1 MGGMSFQEPHASS
14 GHRTTGRRDVPV
26 LGEGSLQGQ
35 TGLRSAWPFS
45 TFLLRTL
52 LVIIRTLSGTL
63 ESAGFYF
70 YVLIYFFV
78 SYQGFDCLRD
88 SHVNI
93 CLLPGRSWGS
103 LCWAHTVSLLECCWP
118 AQLTIPSSY
127 SPSCGLNPFQKRL
140 LGQEASYDS
149 PVPPS
154 NHHLC
159 LLTTSFPARPLPL
172 AQTHSSAW
180 QKEPCFHG
188 SLIKSASCS
197 VWVWSRLPEVFLAHA
212 VV

>member
-14 GHRTTGRRDVPV
+14 GRRTTGRRDVPV

-78 SYQGFDCLRD
+78 SYQVFDCLRD

-93 CLLPGRSWGS
+93 YLLPGRSWGS
-103 LCWAHTVSLLECCWP
+103 LCWAHTVSLLECADQHSWPSLVATVPAVGWTPSRKGCWAKKLPMTPQCPHLTTISVSSPQASLP
-118 AQLTIPSSY
+118 A
-127 SPSCGLNPFQKRL
+127 PFPWHRHILLPGKRNL
-140 LGQEASYDS
+140 VSMEASL
-149 PVPPS
+149 
-154 NHHLC
+154 NLH
-159 LLTTSFPARPLPL
+159 L
-172 AQTHSSAW
+172 AQFGFDHGC
-180 QKEPCFHG
+180 QKYF
-188 SLIKSASCS
+188 
-197 VWVWSRLPEVFLAHA
+197 
-212 VV
+212 